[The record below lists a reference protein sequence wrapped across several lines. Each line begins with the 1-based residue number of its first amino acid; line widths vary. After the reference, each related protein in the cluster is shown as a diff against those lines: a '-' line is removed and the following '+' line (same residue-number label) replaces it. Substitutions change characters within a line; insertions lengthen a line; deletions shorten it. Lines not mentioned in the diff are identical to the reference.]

1 MNIFKIKLIVCHF
14 SFTLILSFTS
24 CSFLSDS
31 FDAITGATG
40 LFTSDG
46 NSPFH
51 KSDEKSLETGSL
63 EVTGEITNPGLV
75 DLIDHYKREVIIK
88 DARPGSEK
96 SIDFTGAFRYRGY
109 SLFDIL
115 HPFTLQKK
123 NADEFR
129 PVTDLYIIIEN
140 DIGEKVVFSWSEIFH
155 TNILHQVIIAT
166 EVAPVESYRQD
177 IKFETGETWRVVCGT
192 DLFSFRSLENPV
204 KIEIRSFDKKTYII
218 DRNQDAHYSPSI
230 NVIYGNNASFT
241 IGKNEHKDHTRYL
254 SIFYGMGMG
263 HHPTSSF
270 RGPQLDLLME
280 DKLHLFDAQRNRRGL
295 VCFAGIDGYRAISS
309 FSELF
314 NRADQVSPILAI
326 SDVYSDGG
334 FYRIFH
340 PSSFYADRSVKSLS
354 EIYFFRE

>member
-51 KSDEKSLETGSL
+51 KSDQKSLETGSL
-63 EVTGEITNPGLV
+63 EVTGEIANPGVV
-75 DLIDHYKREVIIK
+75 DLTAHYKREVIIK
-88 DARPGSEK
+88 EAKPESEN
-96 SIDFTGAFRYRGY
+96 SIDFTGAFRYSGY

-115 HPFTLQKK
+115 HPFVLQKK
-123 NADEFR
+123 NAEEFR

-140 DIGEKVVFSWSEIFH
+140 EIGEKAVFSWSEIFH

-177 IKFETGETWRVVCGT
+177 VEFETGETWKIVCGT

-204 KIEIRSFDKKTYII
+204 KIEIRSFDKKTYTI
-218 DRNQDAHYSPSI
+218 DRNQVSVYSPRI
-230 NVIYGNNASFT
+230 KVITGNSEDFT
-241 IGKNEHKDHTRYL
+241 IENNEDLDHISYL
-254 SIFYGMGMG
+254 STFYGMGMG
-263 HHPTSSF
+263 HHSTSRF
-270 RGPQLDLLME
+270 WGPPLDLLISNQLDL
-280 DKLHLFDAQRNRRGL
+280 FDTQRNRRGL
-295 VCFAGIDGYRAISS
+295 VCFAGVDGYRAIYS

-314 NRADQVSPILAI
+314 NRVDQVRPILAI
-326 SDVYSDGG
+326 SDDYSDGG
-334 FYRIFH
+334 YYRIFH

-354 EIYFFRE
+354 EIYFFME